1 MHRLFQHTAA
11 RRRLVRIGAMG
22 FPFMLFQHTA
32 ARRRL
37 VKSSIPFFSLYLVST
52 HSRPKAAGFVSTIRR
67 ASESCFNT
75 QPPEGGWF
83 RQVLEKLVNVCFNT
97 QPPEGGWENP
107 KINISLFTIVSTHSR
122 PKAAGAGQR
131 QAIQDQIV
139 STHSRPKAAGCRDA
153 SSLEYHDCFNTQ
165 PPEGG
170 WKIQRQHFP
179 KLTVFQ
185 HTAARR
191 RLGRQRHQTPPDCI
205 GFNTQPPEGGWESL
219 RTIAKKINEF
229 QHTAARRRLD
239 FKYRSASSIVVLQH
253 TAAVWGVYCGF
264 MYSVFL
270 ACLQHTAA
278 VWGLAAAAV
287 SSVSLVLF
295 QHTAARRRLVRQVS
309 TLSLNYTSFNTQ
321 PPEGGW
327 GGAFPI
333 CEKLQVSTHSRP
345 KAAGLP
351 RGERRRRQ
359 KVSTHSRPKA
369 AGFFSFNTQPNGL
382 FQHTAARRRLV
393 KPLIKA
399 PLNLPVSTHS
409 RPKAAGTG
417 NFWADCIGQVSTHSR
432 PKAAGKGRWVC
443 VNRWGSFNTQ
453 PPEGGWSSNK
463 LTRTPYLSFQHTA
476 ARRRLGLLLIR

>member
-1 MHRLFQHTAA
+1 MNS
-11 RRRLVRIGAMG
+11 G
-22 FPFMLFQHTA
+22 
-32 ARRRL
+32 
-37 VKSSIPFFSLYLVST
+37 
-52 HSRPKAAGFVSTIRR
+52 
-67 ASESCFNT
+67 FNT

-83 RQVLEKLVNVCFNT
+83 CKRDFRICTDCFNT

-239 FKYRSASSIVVLQH
+239 FKYRSASSIVRFQH
-253 TAAVWGVYCGF
+253 TAARRRLDCGVIASGLMARF
-264 MYSVFL
+264 
-270 ACLQHTAA
+270 QHTAA
-278 VWGLAAAAV
+278 RRRLAAAAV

-327 GGAFPI
+327 PATWRT
-333 CEKLQVSTHSRP
+333 S
-345 KAAGLP
+345 
-351 RGERRRRQ
+351 
-359 KVSTHSRPKA
+359 
-369 AGFFSFNTQPNGL
+369 PN
-382 FQHTAARRRLV
+382 A
-393 KPLIKA
+393 K
-399 PLNLPVSTHS
+399 
-409 RPKAAGTG
+409 
-417 NFWADCIGQVSTHSR
+417 
-432 PKAAGKGRWVC
+432 
-443 VNRWGSFNTQ
+443 SFNTQ
-453 PPEGGWSSNK
+453 PPEGGW
-463 LTRTPYLSFQHTA
+463 
-476 ARRRLGLLLIR
+476 LL

>member
-139 STHSRPKAAGCRDA
+139 STHSRPKAAGPA
-153 SSLEYHDCFNTQ
+153 GINPLTQ
-165 PPEGG
+165 LHE
-170 WKIQRQHFP
+170 
-179 KLTVFQ
+179 FQ

-191 RLGRQRHQTPPDCI
+191 RLGWRIPDMREI
-205 GFNTQPPEGGWESL
+205 TGFNTQPPEGGWPATW
-219 RTIAKKINEF
+219 RTSPKAK
-229 QHTAARRRLD
+229 
-239 FKYRSASSIVVLQH
+239 
-253 TAAVWGVYCGF
+253 
-264 MYSVFL
+264 
-270 ACLQHTAA
+270 
-278 VWGLAAAAV
+278 
-287 SSVSLVLF
+287 
-295 QHTAARRRLVRQVS
+295 
-309 TLSLNYTSFNTQ
+309 SFNTQ

-327 GGAFPI
+327 
-333 CEKLQVSTHSRP
+333 
-345 KAAGLP
+345 
-351 RGERRRRQ
+351 
-359 KVSTHSRPKA
+359 
-369 AGFFSFNTQPNGL
+369 
-382 FQHTAARRRLV
+382 
-393 KPLIKA
+393 
-399 PLNLPVSTHS
+399 
-409 RPKAAGTG
+409 
-417 NFWADCIGQVSTHSR
+417 
-432 PKAAGKGRWVC
+432 
-443 VNRWGSFNTQ
+443 
-453 PPEGGWSSNK
+453 
-463 LTRTPYLSFQHTA
+463 
-476 ARRRLGLLLIR
+476 LL